1 MGQVELDVRI
11 KGVVKKCC
19 LIVVKDVTKLLLG
32 RDLFKKFDLNVS
44 NKEVILNKLEISNIK
59 IDAILEKYSSVFHS
73 TLGKYK
79 EKKIHLELIEA
90 AKPIFHKPRPIP
102 FAFREKVMVE
112 LNRLESLRV
121 IEKKYISLGYAVG
134 TGDEE

>member
-79 EKKIHLELIEA
+79 EK
-90 AKPIFHKPRPIP
+90 R
-102 FAFREKVMVE
+102 
-112 LNRLESLRV
+112 
-121 IEKKYISLGYAVG
+121 YI
-134 TGDEE
+134 